1 MRSLIRRLAVWAALL
16 SLLGGVWL
24 PFGAG
29 SAVAD
34 GDGICGPV
42 LVIARSVRHF
52 EATHPPARDQ
62 HCLFCHWR
70 HTMSSAAASAIV
82 AVAMP
87 IDPGLSVAGY
97 ATAGPDLVVIG
108 SPSPRGPPVL
118 S

>member
-1 MRSLIRRLAVWAALL
+1 MRQRIQRFVVWAALL

-24 PFGAG
+24 PFGGGA
-29 SAVAD
+29 AIAD
-34 GDGICGPV
+34 ADGICGPALV
-42 LVIARSVRHF
+42 LARSVQHF

-82 AVAMP
+82 AVATP
-87 IDPGLSVAGY
+87 VDLGPSA
-97 ATAGPDLVVIG
+97 AQHTTPGPDPVVIG
-108 SPSPRGPPVL
+108 SPAPRGPPAV